1 MAVIL
6 FYEDGS
12 ISCEDLAKAEK
23 IGLTTI
29 CYRQGAPKP
38 EIMEIGGL
46 QDRASAIGFC
56 MEDEAW
62 SG

>member
-1 MAVIL
+1 MTTIL

-23 IGLTTI
+23 SGLTTI

-38 EIMEIGGL
+38 EIVEIGGL

-56 MEDEAW
+56 AEDEE
-62 SG
+62 